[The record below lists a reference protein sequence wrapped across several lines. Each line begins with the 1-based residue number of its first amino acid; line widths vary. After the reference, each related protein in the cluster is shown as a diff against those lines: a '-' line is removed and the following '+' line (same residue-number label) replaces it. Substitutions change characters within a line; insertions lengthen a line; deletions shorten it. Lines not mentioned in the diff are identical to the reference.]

1 MSDVAVEFGATTLLR
16 DVTFTVAAGERWG
29 IVGRNGSG
37 KTTLFRLV
45 AGVMAPTRGAI
56 ARQPNLRIAMLDQHR
71 DFGTAATVWDAA
83 ALEYRDVIALEH
95 SLAQQGERLAELGDR
110 VTEADLDRYGR
121 DQERF
126 AHQGGYEF
134 HARVDKVL
142 QGLGFDAEESKT
154 RALAGLSGGERG
166 RVGLAAQLAA
176 PADLVLLDE
185 PTNHLDL
192 ETIEWLKEYLGEF
205 GETVLVISHDRAF
218 LDDTVDH
225 ILHVS
230 NNTAIEY
237 RGGYTQFV
245 TLKAER
251 EMALARAVAQQR
263 KVIAKEEDYIRR
275 NIAGRMSTQAKGR
288 RAKLARLPR
297 LSPPPGED
305 EAMSLRLEIDER
317 GGDQALV
324 AEHLDVIVG
333 DRVLVKDFSSV
344 ARRSDVVALVG
355 PNGAGKTTLLATL
368 LGDRKPARGEAKL
381 GGSVSAAWF
390 RQDLAQV
397 PRDKT
402 IYDCIADLRPE
413 WTRGRIQNHLGA
425 FGFSGDEVLRNTS
438 VLSGGER
445 ARVALALI
453 TLARA
458 NLLILDEPTN
468 HLDVESIEVLED
480 ALDEYEGTV
489 ILVSHDRAFLR
500 ELSTRVWAFDGTSYW
515 EWSPTNAANS
525 RAPSRGPDVR
535 TLVDNDRHG
544 FSIQSPLMDYAEKG
558 SRVELTGEAG
568 TEGRACYRLRVTSR
582 QGVVRNVFIDA
593 QTYLEVAVEYEPQ
606 EWSPGW
612 RRTYHNWK
620 VVDGVAVP
628 HTIKTIQQW
637 MRNVR
642 LIDKVEFNVPIDH
655 QRFAMPT
662 GVR

>member
-45 AGVMAPTRGAI
+45 AGLMQPTRGAI

-71 DFGTAATVWDAA
+71 DFGAAASVWDAA
-83 ALEYRDVIALEH
+83 ALEYRDVIALEQ
-95 SLAQQGERLAELGDR
+95 AIARQGERLAELGER
-110 VTEADLDRYGR
+110 VTEEDLERYGR
-121 DQERF
+121 DMERF
-126 AHQGGYEF
+126 AHLGGYEF

-154 RALAGLSGGERG
+154 RAVAGLSGGERG

-192 ETIEWLKEYLGEF
+192 ETIDWLKEYLGEF

-218 LDDTVDH
+218 LDDAVDH

-230 NNTAIEY
+230 NNSAIEY

-275 NIAGRMSTQAKGR
+275 NIAGRMSNQAKGR

-297 LSPPPGED
+297 LSPPPGEG

-324 AEHLDVIVG
+324 AEKIDVKVG
-333 DRVLVKDFSSV
+333 ERVLVKDFSAV
-344 ARRSDVVALVG
+344 ARRADVVALVG

-368 LGDRKPARGEAKL
+368 LGDRKPARGESRL
-381 GGSVSAAWF
+381 GGSVTAAWF

-468 HLDVESIEVLED
+468 HLDVESIEALED
-480 ALDEYEGTV
+480 ALEEYEGTV

-500 ELSTRVWAFDGTSYW
+500 ELSTRVWAFDGTHMEDYGGPFVEW
-515 EWSPTNAANS
+515 ELHAAE
-525 RAPSRGPDVR
+525 RAARRDAAAQVAAAAQRKATRS
-535 TLVDNDRHG
+535 
-544 FSIQSPLMDYAEKG
+544 
-558 SRVELTGEAG
+558 EAAKAPERN
-568 TEGRACYRLRVTSR
+568 TESL
-582 QGVVRNVFIDA
+582 
-593 QTYLEVAVEYEPQ
+593 
-606 EWSPGW
+606 
-612 RRTYHNWK
+612 RRTAERDAAAREKEVHALEERIATLEAALADPSLYGAGA
-620 VVDGVAVP
+620 DGTRKA
-628 HTIKTIQQW
+628 KE
-637 MRNVR
+637 
-642 LIDKVEFNVPIDH
+642 IDGELKAARREHDAALT
-655 QRFAMPT
+655 RWTTAMEALST
-662 GVR
+662 LAGS